1 MNSQLGTKP
10 DNYRVM
16 VQNADTVTIA
26 PGTPVFLN
34 LNGTVDGVAVV
45 LPSTGG
51 ATKANYLYGV
61 YAEGIPLP
69 VNDYGQCQV
78 WGMVNSSVV
87 IGQTRSASTAN
98 WASLAA
104 FSTGQALSVNT
115 GLNGW
120 QSFVMP
126 TYYQTGSASTDT
138 VSVGFGVVQPVALI
152 AGFPTVGTGSIATAN
167 MTSSASATSDTR
179 TVITFGLKVLLRAM

>member
-1 MNSQLGTKP
+1 MNTQLGTKP

-16 VQNADTVTIA
+16 VQNVDTVAIP
-26 PGTPVFLN
+26 PGTPVFLV
-34 LNGTVDGVAVV
+34 LNGTNDGVAVV

-51 ATKANYLYGV
+51 ATKANYFYGV
-61 YAEGIPLP
+61 YAEGLALP
-69 VNDYGQCQV
+69 VNDYGPAQV
-78 WGMVNSSVV
+78 WGLFNSAVV

-98 WASLAA
+98 WSSLAA
-104 FSTGQALSVNT
+104 FSTGQALSVLTSQNAFQT
-115 GLNGW
+115 FN
-120 QSFVMP
+120 MP

-138 VSVGFGVVQPVALI
+138 VSVGLGVLQPIALI